1 VVEYGEKRI
10 LQLIAEG
17 LSRAQKMR
25 QLPKELQSIDCPDLQ
40 RAIKECVEVAAANW
54 GMDASEAS
62 DIVIDRLKSNLVSR
76 KSLVSARRYL
86 REIPEQDYGD
96 Y

>member
-1 VVEYGEKRI
+1 
-10 LQLIAEG
+10 
-17 LSRAQKMR
+17 MR
-25 QLPKELQSIDCPDLQ
+25 QLPKELQAIDCPDLQ
-40 RAIKECVEVAAANW
+40 RAIKECIEVAANNW
-54 GMDASEAS
+54 GMDADEAS
-62 DIVIDRLKSNLVSR
+62 EIVIDRLKSNLVSR